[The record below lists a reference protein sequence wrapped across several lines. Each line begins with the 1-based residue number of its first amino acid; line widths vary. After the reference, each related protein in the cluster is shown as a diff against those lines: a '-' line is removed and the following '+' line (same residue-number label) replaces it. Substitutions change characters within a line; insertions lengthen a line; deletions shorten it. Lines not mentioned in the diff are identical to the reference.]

1 MRLLAYMGLGLLV
14 LALLAASGGVFVFY
28 HFGRGLPD
36 YHQLADY
43 EPPVTTRVH
52 AGDGRL
58 LAEYA
63 IERRVFVPIEAMP
76 RKVVLAFLAAEDATF
91 YEHFGVDFPSVAGAV
106 LRNIGNL
113 LSDRRLVGA
122 STITQ
127 QVAKNF
133 LLSNEVSYDRKIKE
147 AILAFRIERAL
158 DKDHILELYL
168 NQIYLGF
175 GSYGV
180 AAAALNYFNKSLID
194 LTLDETAMLAAL
206 PKAPN
211 NYHPVH
217 NPEAARERRD
227 WVLDQMLE
235 KGFITAQEARAAL
248 ALPITVRE
256 RDETDVVRADY
267 FTEEVRRWLYERY
280 GEAALYEGGLNVR
293 TTLDPELQAHAQR
306 TLRDGLIAYDRRH
319 GWRGPLTRIDPGV
332 DEMTALANI
341 VRPLR
346 ILETWR
352 IALVREVEEDGAGLL
367 FADGTAGWIPLA
379 ELAWARPWLE
389 GEKLGPEVARASD
402 VLATGDIVTVAP
414 RPDLGEAI
422 FDLQQPPEI
431 EGGLVAMD
439 PHTGRVLA
447 IAGGFSFEDSEFDR
461 VTQALRQPGSAFKPF
476 VYLAALDNG
485 FSPADIVLDTPFVID
500 LGAGLGKWKPEN
512 YTQKF
517 YGPSPL
523 RVGIEKSR
531 NLMTVRLSQQIS
543 IAKVIDYARRFGI
556 YDDLPRVPAV
566 ALGVGETSLLRLATG
581 YAMLVNGGKRIEP
594 YMVDRVQNHEGHTV
608 YRRDERACPDC
619 REIAW
624 QSQDVPLI
632 PDPRPT
638 IVDPRTAYQVV
649 SMLEG
654 VVLRGTGRRVAAV
667 GKPLA
672 GKTGTTNDSI
682 DTWFMGFSPD
692 LVAGVFVGFDTPRS
706 LGARETGSSIA
717 APIFR
722 DFMIAALAEA
732 PATPF
737 RVPPG
742 IHFAPID
749 AATGEPAQA
758 GTERVIL
765 EAFKADQEPN
775 RPGSF
780 VWSSGE
786 DAPDLVAPPAGA
798 GGLY

>member
-1 MRLLAYMGLGLLV
+1 MRLLAYTGLGLLV
-14 LALLAASGGVFVFY
+14 LALLAAGGGIFVFY

-52 AGDGRL
+52 AGDGQL
-58 LAEYA
+58 IAEYA
-63 IERRVFVPIEAMP
+63 TERRVFVPIEAMP

-91 YEHFGVDFPSVAGAV
+91 YEHFGVDLPSVAGAV
-106 LRNIGNL
+106 LRNIRNL
-113 LSDRRLVGA
+113 LSDRRMVGA

-133 LLSNEVSYDRKIKE
+133 LLSNEVSYDRKVKE
-147 AILAFRIERAL
+147 AILAFRIEREL
-158 DKDHILELYL
+158 DKDRILELYL

-180 AAAALNYFNKSLID
+180 AAAALNYFNKSMVD
-194 LTLDETAMLAAL
+194 LTLGEIAMLAAL

-211 NYHPVH
+211 NYHPVRH
-217 NPEAARERRD
+217 PEAARDRRD
-227 WVLDQMLE
+227 WVISQMLK
-235 KGFITAQEARAAL
+235 KGFITAEEARSGRAE
-248 ALPITVRE
+248 PIAVRK
-256 RDETDVVRADY
+256 RDEADTVRADY
-267 FTEEVRRWLYERY
+267 FTEEVRRWLHERY
-280 GEAALYEGGLNVR
+280 GEAVLYEGGLTVR
-293 TTLDPELQAHAQR
+293 TSLDPELQAYAQHA
-306 TLRDGLIAYDRRH
+306 LRDGLLAYDRRH
-319 GWRGPLTRIDPGV
+319 GWRGPLARIDPDA
-332 DEMTALANI
+332 DEMTALANFA
-341 VRPLR
+341 RPAR
-346 ILETWR
+346 ALESWR
-352 IALVREVEEDGAGLL
+352 IALVREVEDSGASLL
-367 FADGTAGWIPLA
+367 FADGTAGWIPLD
-379 ELAWARPWLE
+379 ELAWARAWLE
-389 GEKLGPEVARASD
+389 GEKLGPEVAGAGD
-402 VLATGDIVTVAP
+402 VLANGDIVAVAP
-414 RPDLGEAI
+414 RPDLDEGL
-422 FDLQQPPEI
+422 FDLQQAPEVD
-431 EGGLVAMD
+431 GGLIAMD

-447 IAGGFSFEDSEFDR
+447 IAGGFSFEDSEFNR

-543 IAKVIDYARRFGI
+543 IAKVIDYARRFDI

-594 YMVDRVQNHEGHTV
+594 YMVDRVQNREGHTV

-619 REIAW
+619 REVAW
-624 QSQDVPLI
+624 QGQDVPAI

-638 IVDPRTAYQVV
+638 VVDPRTAYQVV

-682 DTWFMGFSPD
+682 DAWFMGFSPD
-692 LVAGVFVGFDTPRS
+692 LVAGVFVGFDAPRS
-706 LGARETGSSIA
+706 LGARETGSSVA
-717 APIFR
+717 APIFL
-722 DFMIAALAEA
+722 DFMMVALADA

-742 IHFAPID
+742 IHFTAID
-749 AATGEPAQA
+749 GATGEPAQP
-758 GTERVIL
+758 GTERIIL

-780 VWSSGE
+780 VWNSGE
-786 DAPDLVAPPAGA
+786 GAPDLAAPPAGA

>member
-1 MRLLAYMGLGLLV
+1 MRLLAYIGVGLLV
-14 LALLAASGGVFVFY
+14 LVLLAAGGGVFVFY

-76 RKVVLAFLAAEDATF
+76 RKIVLAFLAAEDATF
-91 YEHFGVDFPSVAGAV
+91 YEHFGVDLPSVAGAV
-106 LRNIGNL
+106 VRNIRNL
-113 LSDRRLVGA
+113 LSDRRMVGA

-158 DKDHILELYL
+158 DKDRILELYL

-180 AAAALNYFNKSLID
+180 AAAALNYFNKSLVE
-194 LTLDETAMLAAL
+194 LTLGETAMLAAL

-211 NYHPVH
+211 NYHPVRH
-217 NPEAARERRD
+217 TEAARDRRD
-227 WVLDQMLE
+227 WVIAQMLE
-235 KGFITAQEARAAL
+235 KGFITGEEARAGRAE
-248 ALPITVRE
+248 PIAVRE
-256 RDETDVVRADY
+256 RAETDTVSADY

-280 GEAALYEGGLNVR
+280 GEAALYEGGLTVR
-293 TTLDPELQAHAQR
+293 TTLDPELQAYARHA
-306 TLRDGLIAYDRRH
+306 LRDGLLAYDRRH
-319 GWRGPLTRIDPGV
+319 GWRGPLARIDPDA
-332 DEMTALANI
+332 DEMTALAGFT
-341 VRPLR
+341 RPAR
-346 ILETWR
+346 MLEDWR
-352 IALVREVEEDGAGLL
+352 IALVREVEAGGAGLL
-367 FADGTAGWIPLA
+367 FADGSAGWIPL
-379 ELAWARPWLE
+379 EEVAWARAWLE
-389 GEKLGPEVARASD
+389 GEKLGPEVAHTDD
-402 VLATGDIVTVAP
+402 VLASGDIVAVAP
-414 RPDLGEAI
+414 RPDLGEGQ

-447 IAGGFSFEDSEFDR
+447 IAGGFSFEDSEFNR

-543 IAKVIDYARRFGI
+543 IAKVIDYARRFDV

-594 YMVDRVQNHEGHTV
+594 YLVDRVQNHEGDTV
-608 YRRDERACPDC
+608 YRRDERICPDC
-619 REIAW
+619 REVAW
-624 QSQDVPLI
+624 QGQGVPVI

-638 IVDPRTAYQVV
+638 MVDPRSAYQVV

-654 VVLRGTGRRVAAV
+654 VVLRGTGRRIAAV

-706 LGARETGSSIA
+706 LGARETGSSVA

-722 DFMIAALAEA
+722 DFMMAALADA

-749 AATGEPAQA
+749 AATGEPAQP

-780 VWSSGE
+780 VWSSGGG
-786 DAPDLVAPPAGA
+786 APDLVAPPAGA

>member
-1 MRLLAYMGLGLLV
+1 MRLLAYIGLGLLV
-14 LALLAASGGVFVFY
+14 LVLLAAGGGVFVFY

-91 YEHFGVDFPSVAGAV
+91 YEHFGVDLPSVAGAV

-113 LSDRRLVGA
+113 LSDRRMVGA

-133 LLSNEVSYDRKIKE
+133 LLSNELSYDRKIKE

-158 DKDHILELYL
+158 DKDRILELYL

-180 AAAALNYFNKSLID
+180 AAAALNYFNKSLVD
-194 LTLDETAMLAAL
+194 LTLGETAMLAAL

-211 NYHPVH
+211 NYHPVRH
-217 NPEAARERRD
+217 PEAARDRRD
-227 WVLDQMLE
+227 WVIAQMLE
-235 KGFITAQEARAAL
+235 KGFITAEEADAGQAEPV
-248 ALPITVRE
+248 AVRQ
-256 RDETDVVRADY
+256 RDETDMVRADY
-267 FTEEVRRWLYERY
+267 FTEGVRRWLYERY
-280 GEAALYEGGLNVR
+280 GEAALYEGGLTVR
-293 TTLDPELQAHAQR
+293 TTLDPEQQSRAQR
-306 TLRDGLIAYDRRH
+306 ALRDGLIAYDRRH
-319 GWRGPLTRIDPGV
+319 GWRGPLARIDPDA
-332 DEMTALANI
+332 DEMTALAGF
-341 VRPLR
+341 VRPARL
-346 ILETWR
+346 LEHWR
-352 IALVREVEEDGAGLL
+352 VALVREVGDDGAGLL
-367 FADGTAGWIPLA
+367 FADGTTGWIPLG
-379 ELAWARPWLE
+379 EIVWARAWLE
-389 GEKLGPEVARASD
+389 GETLGPEVARAGD
-402 VLATGDIVTVAP
+402 VLVGGDIVAVAP
-414 RPDLGEAI
+414 RPDLGDGL

-566 ALGVGETSLLRLATG
+566 ALGVGETTLLRLATG

-594 YMVDRVQNHEGHTV
+594 YMVDRVQNHKGHTV
-608 YRRDERACPDC
+608 YRRDERICPDC
-619 REIAW
+619 REVAW
-624 QSQDVPLI
+624 QGQDVPVI

-638 IVDPRTAYQVV
+638 VVDPRSAYQVV

-654 VVLRGTGRRVAAV
+654 VVLRGTGQRVAAV

-706 LGARETGSSIA
+706 LGARETGSSVA

-722 DFMIAALAEA
+722 DFMMAALADA

-742 IHFAPID
+742 IHFVPID
-749 AATGEPAQA
+749 AATGEPAQP
-758 GTERVIL
+758 GTERGIL

-780 VWSSGE
+780 VWSSGG
-786 DAPDLVAPPAGA
+786 DVPDLVAPPAGA